1 MQERQTDGNT
11 RGGGSGAQCGV
22 IMIHLHL
29 HQSSASNA
37 CQCPVSD
44 VNMPEHELALL
55 NYTVYTL
62 YQVLV
67 VYYMYLL

>member
-1 MQERQTDGNT
+1 MQERQPDGNT

-29 HQSSASNA
+29 YQSSASNA
-37 CQCPVSD
+37 CQCLVSD

-55 NYTVYTL
+55 NYTL
-62 YQVLV
+62 QVLV
-67 VYYMYLL
+67 VYYIYLL